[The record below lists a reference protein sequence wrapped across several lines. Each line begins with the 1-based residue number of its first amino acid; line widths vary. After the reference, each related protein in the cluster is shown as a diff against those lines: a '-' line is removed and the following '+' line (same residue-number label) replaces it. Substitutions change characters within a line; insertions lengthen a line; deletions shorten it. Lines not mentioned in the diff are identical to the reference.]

1 MKIGFSTLGCPDWDL
16 ETVIAQARA
25 MGFDAVELRGLRGEM
40 HLPASPVLAQNPAG
54 VASRFSEAGLDIACL
69 GSSASF
75 HWQDRRKLAEQKA
88 QTREFIE
95 LAGQLGCP
103 YVRVFGDEVPRY
115 EDRNRTLVRIADA
128 LRELAPYAAAHHTT
142 LLLENHGDFANSRD
156 IWFILDSVGHPAV
169 QCCWNPCHAKA
180 AGERPTL
187 SVPRLGGR
195 IALTHLVDGRFN
207 DAGLLEGYALPG
219 EGTVDIDYYLTLL
232 TGTAFDGY
240 LIFEWPKLWIPAL
253 ADPQQAF
260 PAALAAIKGVLTR
273 LANVKELT
281 AYKGDKNAPTFRAPR
296 AAVAPAAR

>member
-16 ETVIAQARA
+16 NTVIDQAKA
-25 MGFDAVELRGLRGEM
+25 MGYEAVELRGLQGEM

-54 VASRFSEAGLDIACL
+54 VASRFAEAGLDIACL

-95 LAGQLGCP
+95 LAGALGCP
-103 YVRVFGDEVPRY
+103 HVRVFPDEVPRY
-115 EDRNRTLVRIADA
+115 EVRQRTLVRIADA
-128 LRELAPYAAAHHTT
+128 LRELAPYASAHGTT
-142 LLLENHGDFANSRD
+142 LVLENHGDFAGSRD
-156 IWFILDSVGHPAV
+156 LWFLLDSVGHPGL

-187 SVPRLGGR
+187 SVPRLGRR
-195 IALTHLVDGRFN
+195 IAMTHLVDGRFN
-207 DAGLLEGYALPG
+207 DQGLLEGYALPG
-219 EGTVDIDYYLTLL
+219 EGAVDLEHYLTLL

-240 LIFEWPKLWIPAL
+240 LIFEWPKLWLPAL
-253 ADPQQAF
+253 AAPEQAL
-260 PAALAAIKGVLTR
+260 PAALASIRGMLSR
-273 LANVKELT
+273 LSGAKDLS

-296 AAVAPAAR
+296 GPAVSAAR